1 MLRGKSGGGGAEI
14 HALRYSTMEVT
25 IELDTLLVIDRS
37 SDSRH
42 RSRR

>member
-1 MLRGKSGGGGAEI
+1 MLRGKRGGGGAEI
-14 HALRYSTMEVT
+14 HALRYSMMEVT